1 VQRQFLPITLS
12 LILKPPRIVFDTMI
26 FIDAASGALGK
37 VSQTAILPADWS
49 KVANHVNRNY
59 VHAVTPATVVELL
72 TSLAN
77 ADSKYFSEQC
87 WRLRKLQRSF
97 TNTIFLSWVRYFIRA
112 DVFGLE
118 PNMAPGIEYNFRNVI
133 DRVLESKSKEDAYK
147 KVRFE
152 QLAAQRQAHR
162 DDWQRQIATL
172 QGLAKPVKGQLRLD
186 PYGWA
191 ETKLK
196 ELDIEV
202 TDVNRDTFQTRLDC
216 MYHIENRILELAQ
229 NSSWNSAKIQNFIFD
244 QNQTAYLGAEDVVLV
259 TRDNEILDASK
270 NSIQRARVCSWA
282 DFLSRC

>member
-1 VQRQFLPITLS
+1 VPTTLS
-12 LILKPPRIVFDTMI
+12 LIFKPPRIIFDTMI

-37 VSQTAILPADWS
+37 MSHTAILRADWS
-49 KVANHVNRNY
+49 KVANHVNRNF

-97 TNTIFLSWVRYFIRA
+97 TNTVFLNWVRYFIRA

-118 PNMAPGIEYNFRNVI
+118 ANMAPEIEYNFRNVI
-133 DRVLESKSKEDAYK
+133 DLVLESKSKEDACK

-162 DDWQRQIATL
+162 DDWQQQIAAL

-202 TDVNRDTFQTRLDC
+202 TDVNRDKFQTRLDC

-229 NSSWNSAKIQNFIFD
+229 NPSWNPAKIQNFIFD
-244 QNQTAYLGAEDVVLV
+244 QNQTAYLGAEDVLFV

-270 NSIQRARVCSWA
+270 NSLQSARVCSLT